1 MKRREF
7 IASASLV
14 AVWPLAALA
23 QQPERVRRIGVLMNV
38 NADDRDQQANVAT
51 FVQILRQLG
60 WVDGGNI
67 QIEIRWA
74 GGDFAAIRRHAEQLV
89 ALAPDVLVSTGN
101 AGMGPLL
108 QATRTVPIVFCKC
121 TRRGWLR
128 LRRQPGGARR
138 QRDRSYSIRIQFE
151 REMAR
156 TP

>member
-60 WVDGGNI
+60 WV
-67 QIEIRWA
+67 
-74 GGDFAAIRRHAEQLV
+74 EQHT
-89 ALAPDVLVSTGN
+89 D
-101 AGMGPLL
+101 
-108 QATRTVPIVFCKC
+108 
-121 TRRGWLR
+121 
-128 LRRQPGGARR
+128 
-138 QRDRSYSIRIQFE
+138 
-151 REMAR
+151 
-156 TP
+156 